1 MILFLCVVMNA
12 NSQLNR
18 DRVTSVG
25 LKLVEVNGSECVF
38 CVDLRSVDYLC
49 QQIV

>member
-18 DRVTSVG
+18 DRVTSAR
-25 LKLVEVNGSECVF
+25 LKLVDVNGSDCVF
-38 CVDLRSVDYLC
+38 CVDHSSVDYLY

>member
-1 MILFLCVVMNA
+1 MILFLCVVMSA

-25 LKLVEVNGSECVF
+25 LKLVEVNGSDGVF
-38 CVDLRSVDYLC
+38 CVDPSSVDYLY